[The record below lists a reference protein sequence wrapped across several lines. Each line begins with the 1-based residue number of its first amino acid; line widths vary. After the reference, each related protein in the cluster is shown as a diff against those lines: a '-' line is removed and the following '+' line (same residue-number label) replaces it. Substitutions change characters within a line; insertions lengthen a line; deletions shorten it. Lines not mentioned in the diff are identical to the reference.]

1 MMAFALTPQH
11 AALTC
16 NHTRFLP
23 LSEGRNSL
31 STVTQLET
39 LCKTLCIRELRI
51 YKHGEA
57 KGSCLCGR

>member
-11 AALTC
+11 AALT
-16 NHTRFLP
+16 FLP

-39 LCKTLCIRELRI
+39 LCKTLCIREPRI